1 MANKNKNRG
10 SCLYTLANKYSE
22 EHLPK
27 NLVAGYAAIFYGDI
41 GASNSTI
48 KTFSEKVFGRRWPPK
63 LCSLDVTDWP
73 GVILSVAVAASVGE
87 FWLDG
92 QDQGP
97 QCSEAVSGEAGHGRS
112 ENYSWRWTRM
122 RIWRW

>member
-1 MANKNKNRG
+1 MPNNKQNRG
-10 SCLYTLANKYSE
+10 SCFYTFAEKYSE

-27 NLVAGYAAIFYGDI
+27 NLMAGYAAIFYGDI

-48 KTFSEKVFGRRWPPK
+48 KSFSEKVFGRRRPPK

-73 GVILSVAVAASVGE
+73 GVILSVAVTASVGE

-97 QCSEAVSGEAGHGRS
+97 QCSEAVSVEAGHVRS
-112 ENYSWRWTRM
+112 ENDS
-122 RIWRW
+122 

>member
-1 MANKNKNRG
+1 M
-10 SCLYTLANKYSE
+10 YTLANKYSE

-41 GASNSTI
+41 GASNSTT
-48 KTFSEKVFGRRWPPK
+48 KSLSEKVLGRRRPPK

-73 GVILSVAVAASVGE
+73 GVILSVAVATSVGE

-97 QCSEAVSGEAGHGRS
+97 QCTEAVSEEAGHGRS
-112 ENYSWRWTRM
+112 ENDS
-122 RIWRW
+122 